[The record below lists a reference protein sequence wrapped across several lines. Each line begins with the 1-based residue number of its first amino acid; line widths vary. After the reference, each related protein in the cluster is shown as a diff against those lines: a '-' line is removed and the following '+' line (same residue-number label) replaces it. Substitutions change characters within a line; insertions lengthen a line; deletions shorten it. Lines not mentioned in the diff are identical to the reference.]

1 VLSMDTAH
9 AVTLIDAQGA
19 DCVLPP
25 DTDGNVQLLPPE
37 QDAQLLVGDNPG
49 HAIALHRSI

>member
-1 VLSMDTAH
+1 MDAAH

-19 DCVLPP
+19 DCVLSP